1 MDPNPQDLPESLSF
15 GLPKSIVLIG
25 MMGAGKT
32 TIGRRV
38 AERLGVRFVDADKE
52 IEKAAGQSISEL
64 FEEYGEAYFRDGER
78 RVIARLLSGPP
89 CVVAAGGGAYIEPV
103 TRATIDARAITLWLR
118 ADVDVLWERVRR
130 RSHRPLLRTGNPRAT
145 LKGLMAERYP
155 VYAEADIVVDS
166 EDLPKEDMADRVIE
180 ALRAYLEHNSGRG
193 RARQ

>member
-1 MDPNPQDLPESLSF
+1 MDPNPQDSPESLSF

-118 ADVDVLWERVRR
+118 ADADVLWERVRR
-130 RSHRPLLRTGNPRAT
+130 RSHRPLLRTGNPKAT
-145 LKGLMAERYP
+145 LEGLMAERYP